1 MNSIVGFSELAM
13 NDGNPDKTNDY
24 LDKILENADW
34 LLQIINNVLDISKI
48 ESGKMEFE
56 CIPFELHDIFTHCQ
70 ASIIPKAEE
79 KGITLYCYAE
89 PSVGKKLLGDPTKLR
104 QVLLNILSNAVKFTN
119 VGMVKLSSVIK
130 SVEDDRT
137 TVYFEVKDSGIGM
150 TPEQLE
156 KIFDPFVQADSS
168 MTRKFGGTGLGLA
181 ITKNI
186 IEMMGGTLSVEST
199 AGIGSKFSFEIAFD
213 TINDLSNMPREKI
226 SIHNIVPPKFDG
238 EILLCE
244 DNAMNQLVICEHLS
258 RVGLKTTVAEN
269 GLIGFNIV
277 KARKESGGKPFDII
291 FMDIHMPIMDGIEAS
306 QQIYELMPET
316 PIVAL
321 TANIMSNDKELYQI
335 SKMTD
340 CVGKP
345 FTSQELWR
353 CLLKYMTP
361 TSIGDDA
368 KRLTDNQIDE
378 EALHKK
384 LLTGFVRDNQEKY
397 SEIANA
403 MEAGNIKLAHRLAHT
418 LKGLAAMIGEPKLKE
433 AAKEVEK
440 NLKNEDNHT
449 TPQQMKTLEEELSAV
464 LSKLSYLLLEETETV
479 ITKLS
484 EEQAKA
490 IIMTLKE
497 MLANRNPESA
507 ELIDKVKELPYPDEK
522 LRKLVTQIENYE
534 FKLAL
539 ETLADLETEK
549 VLSQ

>member
-1 MNSIVGFSELAM
+1 
-13 NDGNPDKTNDY
+13 
-24 LDKILENADW
+24 
-34 LLQIINNVLDISKI
+34 
-48 ESGKMEFE
+48 
-56 CIPFELHDIFTHCQ
+56 
-70 ASIIPKAEE
+70 
-79 KGITLYCYAE
+79 
-89 PSVGKKLLGDPTKLR
+89 
-104 QVLLNILSNAVKFTN
+104 
-119 VGMVKLSSVIK
+119 
-130 SVEDDRT
+130 
-137 TVYFEVKDSGIGM
+137 
-150 TPEQLE
+150 
-156 KIFDPFVQADSS
+156 
-168 MTRKFGGTGLGLA
+168 
-181 ITKNI
+181 
-186 IEMMGGTLSVEST
+186 
-199 AGIGSKFSFEIAFD
+199 
-213 TINDLSNMPREKI
+213 
-226 SIHNIVPPKFDG
+226 
-238 EILLCE
+238 
-244 DNAMNQLVICEHLS
+244 
-258 RVGLKTTVAEN
+258 
-269 GLIGFNIV
+269 
-277 KARKESGGKPFDII
+277 
-291 FMDIHMPIMDGIEAS
+291 
-306 QQIYELMPET
+306 MPET